1 MIHATQNEYAKIFLT
16 AKFRFAAALLSGI
29 SPRMSQMEY
38 QRRDAEQMRERIID
52 AAVHLFEKGGSSIVS
67 MRKIAERIDYSPAAL
82 YLYFKGKKDILLALS
97 DRGFSLLYQRML
109 PVAST
114 PDPKERL
121 LELCRVYLAFAAE
134 EPEYY
139 RLIFSDPEVHYPN
152 PTEDSASKPAYLTYS
167 LLQDATQECMERG
180 LLTAGDPLAATVGM
194 WSAMHGVA
202 SLLSGGRMHVVPQER
217 LDSLADDVL
226 RFILR

>member
-1 MIHATQNEYAKIFLT
+1 
-16 AKFRFAAALLSGI
+16 
-29 SPRMSQMEY
+29 
-38 QRRDAEQMRERIID
+38 
-52 AAVHLFEKGGSSIVS
+52 

-97 DRGFSLLYQRML
+97 DKGFNLLYQRML

-139 RLIFSDPEVHYPN
+139 RLVFSDPEVRYPN
-152 PTEDSASKPAYLTYS
+152 PTEDDAGKPAYLAYN
-167 LLQDATQECMERG
+167 LMQDAARECMERG
-180 LLTAGDPLAATVGM
+180 LLTARDPLAATVGT
-194 WSAMHGVA
+194 WSALHGIA
-202 SLLSGGRMHVVPQER
+202 SLLAGGRMRVVPRER
-217 LDSLADDVL
+217 LDSLAEEVL
-226 RFILR
+226 GFILR